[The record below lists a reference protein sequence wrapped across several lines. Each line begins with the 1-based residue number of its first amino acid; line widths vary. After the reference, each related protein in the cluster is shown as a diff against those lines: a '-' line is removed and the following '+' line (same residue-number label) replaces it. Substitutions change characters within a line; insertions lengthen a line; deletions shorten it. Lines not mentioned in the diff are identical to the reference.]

1 MNKPTAEQIAIVDW
15 MKSNDGILAV
25 NAKAGTGKTST
36 SQLVVAELKPKTGF
50 YTAFNKSI
58 VQEAVEKFPSSIE
71 CKTQHAFALRYVKP
85 KKRIEDFTY
94 LCIKEKLTYP
104 IKRTIIDVMDSFF
117 RSDSVDMYKYI
128 HDLLEDEALTRI
140 TCTYIEKMIGGEIP
154 PTFNFLLKYLHLCL
168 AEGIIH
174 IEKDLAILD
183 ESQDTIPVTLAIF
196 QLIDAPKKLIV
207 GDTDQN
213 IYAYM
218 NTVDAFKLLDVPTL
232 SLTKSFRCS
241 PEIAARVEKFG
252 KLMLRRDFTYTGT
265 ETKPDDTV
273 AYISRTNAS
282 IISRMA
288 DLHEEGKSYSL
299 TRKIDEIFA
308 MPLALVSAA
317 SGREVY
323 SKKYK
328 YLEKEYKNYTISSYR
343 SFYQYLNAHVDDQEM
358 KNAIKLLSAFREKG
372 INIFEVREK
381 AKKIKPN
388 PNIWVVTAHSFKG
401 RETST
406 VYIEDDLNTAI
417 SEIVMKGGPENDE
430 DIQELNLGYVSATRA
445 KNTLLNCKFL

>member
-1 MNKPTAEQIAIVDW
+1 MSKPTQEQIGIVNW
-15 MKSNDGILAV
+15 LQANDGILAV
-25 NAKAGTGKTST
+25 NAGAGTGKTST
-36 SQLVVAELKPKTGF
+36 SQLIVAELKPKKAF

-58 VQEAVEKFPSSIE
+58 VLEASEKFPSSVE
-71 CKTQHAFALRYVKP
+71 CKTQHAFALKYVKP
-85 KKRIEDFTY
+85 KKKIEDFTY
-94 LCIKEKLTYP
+94 LCIKEKLSYP
-104 IKRTIIDVMDSFF
+104 VKRTIIDVMGAFF
-117 RSDSVDMYKYI
+117 RSDSTDMYEFI
-128 HDLLEDEALTRI
+128 QGILEDEKLTALA
-140 TCTYIEKMIGGEIP
+140 CSYIEKMIEGKIN
-154 PTFNFLLKYLHLCL
+154 PTFDFLLKYLHLCL
-168 AEGIIH
+168 HEGIIA
-174 IEKDLAILD
+174 ISYDLVIVD
-183 ESQDTIPVTLAIF
+183 ECQDVIPVTLAIF
-196 QLIDAPKKLIV
+196 QLIDAPKKLLI

-218 NTVDAFKLLDVPTL
+218 NTVNAFDLLDVPIL
-232 SLTKSFRCS
+232 PLTKSFRCS
-241 PEIAARVEKFG
+241 PEIASRVERFG

-288 DLHEEGKSYSL
+288 ELHEEGISYSL

-328 YLEKEYKNYTISSYR
+328 YLEKEYKNYTLSNYK
-343 SFYQYLNAHVDDQEM
+343 SFYTYLNAHVDDQEI

-381 AKKIKPN
+381 AKKVKPN

-406 VYIEDDLNTAI
+406 VHIEDDLNTTI
-417 SEIVMKGGPENDE
+417 SDIVMKGGPENGE
-430 DIQELNLGYVSATRA
+430 DTQEVNLAYVATTRC
-445 KNTLLNCKFL
+445 KNILLNCKFL